1 MRLYRKMQDYLLSP
15 SKGKI
20 SRLTLGMI
28 FAGGFLSLYG
38 LDSLKKEVRGLDR
51 ELNNRTIQQEIVSGI
66 YQMRVIELT
75 RENQRLKKQMGMED
89 YPKIKKFPIKI

>member
-1 MRLYRKMQDYLLSP
+1 MRLYKKIQDYLLSSP
-15 SKGKI
+15 KEKI

-38 LDSLKKEVRGLDR
+38 LDSLKKEAGRLER
-51 ELNNRTIQQEIVSGI
+51 ELNYKKIQQEIVSGI
-66 YQMRVIELT
+66 YQMKVIELT

>member
-1 MRLYRKMQDYLLSP
+1 MRLYKKIQDYLLSP
-15 SKGKI
+15 SKEKI

-38 LDSLKKEVRGLDR
+38 LDSLKEEAGRLER
-51 ELNNRTIQQEIVSGI
+51 ELNYKKIQQEIVSGI

>member
-1 MRLYRKMQDYLLSP
+1 MRLYKKIQDYLLSSP
-15 SKGKI
+15 KEKI

>member
-1 MRLYRKMQDYLLSP
+1 MRLYKKIQDYLLSSP
-15 SKGKI
+15 KEKM
-20 SRLTLGMI
+20 SRLNLGMI